1 MSKLE
6 ANLNSCFPDF
16 SWALDMSVLIKSLV
30 KIYCDGHIYLLI
42 KITVFPLE
50 TDGTEGKSGGVS
62 KPAAARF

>member
-1 MSKLE
+1 
-6 ANLNSCFPDF
+6 
-16 SWALDMSVLIKSLV
+16 MSVLIKSLV